1 MLREI
6 GDGPRGGALKY
17 GIPGTR
23 SAAVDGTLRA
33 QPKSKGPMDRFVTL
47 EARQST
53 LNSAY
58 KQEERKEV
66 CRKIGCFFFS
76 RALPFN
82 IVNDPFWLPVV
93 EGIAA
98 YGVGFKP
105 PSMHELRTWIL
116 KEEVGD
122 INTMMEEHKKAW
134 AEYGCTIMSDGWTD
148 CKNRVLINFL
158 VNSPACTCFLKSI
171 DASDSIKNG
180 TLLFTYL
187 DDVVKEVGEEHVIQV
202 ITDNASNYKNAE
214 VKLMEKRKK
223 LWWTPCAA
231 HCIDLMLEDISKM
244 KVIEDTIRLAKQV
257 VKFIYGH
264 TWVLALMRS
273 FTKNKEI
280 IRPAITRFATSY
292 LTLQSIYKQK
302 QPLQAMLSSREWHNG
317 PFVQHNEGIRAHS
330 TILYDVNFW
339 SRVAFSIKSVIPLVS
354 VLREVDSE
362 ERPVM
367 GFIYELMDV
376 AKEKIAFNCEK
387 VERKY
392 KPIWRKIDERWG
404 PQLHQPLHAAGYYLN
419 PQLRYEETF
428 SNADEVRKGLE
439 DCMTRMLSFEDR
451 MAADIQLDLYD
462 EAKGEFGSR
471 LAVNSRKLRTPANW
485 WKRFG
490 RDTPELTKFAIR
502 VLSLTCSASGCER
515 NWSTFENMPTET
527 DLHTR
532 VPISVEPIGD
542 PRTQEQGNIHVR
554 TQEPIVHS
562 RTQDPIIDDGVIL
575 DDDVLLS
582 SLASK
587 KRKESETSSKRK
599 VKSKSIRAMLMDED
613 DEIDKDPSTFDSG
626 KYHFHIDTVDQY
638 DSDASLNDISVE
650 EWDE

>member
-1 MLREI
+1 MVCGDSGGLAGSVVVIVLGEEEEAGYCRTRRGEKYLRCAFCDQRCSGGI
-6 GDGPRGGALKY
+6 SRLKHHLGQTHHGGGAQSMETSLDEEY
-17 GIPGTR
+17 GIPDTR
-23 SAAVDGTLRA
+23 SAAVDEALGP

-53 LNSAY
+53 
-58 KQEERKEV
+58 
-66 CRKIGCFFFS
+66 
-76 RALPFN
+76 
-82 IVNDPFWLPVV
+82 W
-93 EGIAA
+93 
-98 YGVGFKP
+98 
-105 PSMHELRTWIL
+105 
-116 KEEVGD
+116 
-122 INTMMEEHKKAW
+122 
-134 AEYGCTIMSDGWTD
+134 
-148 CKNRVLINFL
+148 
-158 VNSPACTCFLKSI
+158 FLKSI

-180 TLLFTYL
+180 TLLFKYL

-202 ITDNASNYKNAE
+202 ITDNASNYKNVG

-244 KVIEDTIRLAKQV
+244 KVFEDTIRLAKQV

-280 IRPAITRFATSY
+280 IRPAITRFVTSY

-302 QPLQAMLSSREWHNG
+302 QPLQAMFSSREWHNG
-317 PFVQHNEGIRAHS
+317 PFVQHNESIRARS

-339 SRVAFSIKSVIPLVS
+339 SHVAFCIKSVTLLVS

-362 ERPVM
+362 ERPAM

-376 AKEKIAFNCEK
+376 AKEKIAFNCGK
-387 VERKY
+387 VERRY
-392 KPIWRKIDERWG
+392 KPIWRRIDERWG

-428 SNADEVRKGLE
+428 SNAEEVRKGLE
-439 DCMTRMLSFEDR
+439 DCMSRMLSFED
-451 MAADIQLDLYD
+451 
-462 EAKGEFGSR
+462 
-471 LAVNSRKLRTPANW
+471 PNW

-515 NWSTFENMPTET
+515 NWSTFEQI
-527 DLHTR
+527 HTKKR
-532 VPISVEPIGD
+532 NRLEHQKLNALVYVKYNTPIVD

-562 RTQDPIIDDGVIL
+562 RTQDPIIDDDLIL

-582 SLASK
+582 SLTSK
-587 KRKESETSSKRK
+587 KRKDGETSSKRK
-599 VKSKSIRAMLMDED
+599 VKSKSLRAMLMDED
-613 DEIDKDPSTFDSG
+613 DEIDPSTFDSG
-626 KYHFHIDTVDQY
+626 KYPFHIDTVDQY
-638 DSDASLNDISVE
+638 DSDASLNDISVQ

>member
-1 MLREI
+1 VRRRCKAWLGGAKRCKAYQIWNLLKRKKLKVCKFCLRKMNSRGRRPNFFFFRFVTKRHMNRKDPAWKYAKEIEGEKYLRCAFCDQRCSGGISRLKHHLGQTHHGMQPCKKVPEHVKKECAATLKNLQLEKRKKNEMLREI
-6 GDGPRGGALKY
+6 GDGPGEGALSMETSLDEEY

-23 SAAVDGTLRA
+23 SAAVDETLRA

-66 CRKIGCFFFS
+66 CRKIGRFFFS

-82 IVNDPFWLPVV
+82 IVNDPFWLPMV

-148 CKNRVLINFL
+148 GKNRVLINFL
-158 VNSPACTCFLKSI
+158 VNSPA
-171 DASDSIKNG
+171 
-180 TLLFTYL
+180 
-187 DDVVKEVGEEHVIQV
+187 
-202 ITDNASNYKNAE
+202 
-214 VKLMEKRKK
+214 
-223 LWWTPCAA
+223 
-231 HCIDLMLEDISKM
+231 
-244 KVIEDTIRLAKQV
+244 
-257 VKFIYGH
+257 
-264 TWVLALMRS
+264 
-273 FTKNKEI
+273 
-280 IRPAITRFATSY
+280 
-292 LTLQSIYKQK
+292 
-302 QPLQAMLSSREWHNG
+302 
-317 PFVQHNEGIRAHS
+317 
-330 TILYDVNFW
+330 
-339 SRVAFSIKSVIPLVS
+339 
-354 VLREVDSE
+354 
-362 ERPVM
+362 
-367 GFIYELMDV
+367 
-376 AKEKIAFNCEK
+376 
-387 VERKY
+387 
-392 KPIWRKIDERWG
+392 
-404 PQLHQPLHAAGYYLN
+404 
-419 PQLRYEETF
+419 
-428 SNADEVRKGLE
+428 VRKGLE

-515 NWSTFENMPTET
+515 NWSTFEQRSIRRRSKIDPILVNEIESDDEWIAEVEEPILPTDLIWLNSQELYDVDVIRNMPTEPYET

-562 RTQDPIIDDGVIL
+562 RTQDPIIDDDLIL

-582 SLASK
+582 SFASK
-587 KRKESETSSKRK
+587 KRKEGETSSKRK

-626 KYHFHIDTVDQY
+626 KYPFHIDTVDQY